1 MKYAMVV
8 MLTLVLVL
16 VLNVCVNVT
25 RRCIMIN
32 EPLTKELFT
41 VVSEGTYLIEKDI
54 EIVTKKVVLSAL
66 EGLKEDMRIHFLTQY
81 GAEDLR
87 YKVDKWF
94 PFLKDEKGKVL
105 E

>member
-1 MKYAMVV
+1 M
-8 MLTLVLVL
+8 TT
-16 VLNVCVNVT
+16 NH
-25 RRCIMIN
+25 
-32 EPLTKELFT
+32 EPLPYDVLAEQLTDRDGYHLVRIID
-41 VVSEGTYLIEKDI
+41 VV
-54 EIVTKKVVLSAL
+54 SAL

-94 PFLKDEKGKVL
+94 PFLKDEKGSVR